1 MDEMWVEKIMG
12 VYPKIKKSI
21 EGKSLKEYRHS
32 FVVSG
37 ITRSKNTQTQMGR
50 GKKGVCVGVRIIP
63 KWPQAWK
70 GKQPLRMSDNPQE
83 SPSRRLW

>member
-21 EGKSLKEYRHS
+21 REKGLKEYRHS

-37 ITRSKNTQTQMGR
+37 ITRSKNPQTQMEKKR
-50 GKKGVCVGVRIIP
+50 GGEGEAEDC
-63 KWPQAWK
+63 
-70 GKQPLRMSDNPQE
+70 S
-83 SPSRRLW
+83 